1 MEGFNVTQGIFDNL
15 QFWHWWVFAIVL
27 IILEIFSPGAFFM
40 WMGAAAGA
48 SGLALLVMPEI
59 SWQIQF
65 VIFAVTSI
73 VAILLGKTF
82 FNRKSANTDD
92 PTLSTLETE
101 LTGNIYIVEKPIV
114 NGSGRIKVG
123 ESTWKAQGPDCDVGS
138 SVKVIGVEGAVLVVE
153 TV

>member
-48 SGLALLVMPEI
+48 SGLALLAMPEI